1 MFMDNFF
8 ETNEANG
15 SVSPPTE
22 EKPHS
27 IADGWVDRYAPI
39 LFLLCGRPIHFR
51 LLGEIFWP
59 VHFRQTSGAFR
70 WQVRRRAA
78 CLATFDAT

>member
-1 MFMDNFF
+1 MDNFF
-8 ETNEANG
+8 ENEANS

-22 EKPHS
+22 EKAHS

-39 LFLLCGRPIHFR
+39 FISGRLIHFR
-51 LLGEIFWP
+51 LVGEIFWP
-59 VHFRQTSGAFR
+59 VHFRQSSGAFR

-78 CLATFDAT
+78 CLATFAAT